1 VNQPLGPIALLVL
14 VIPAIALR
22 IAIRVLYGRR
32 PLASTDPMHTLLTM
46 ASTMMFVLAAIGAT
60 AGVWIVIIPLPI
72 IVAVVV
78 VMVVDRSRLAEHRA
92 LLASLAAAAQHG
104 VPLSEAARAYA
115 DETLGDTGLRAMA
128 LAEAIER
135 GQPLSTAVR
144 TARLRMGTS
153 TKLAVR
159 FGEQLGQLG
168 PAMKQQIDDS
178 NQIDAVLRDTI
189 GRFFYLW
196 NVVLVLC
203 LVIGFVM
210 IRIVPVFQRIFEEF
224 GLKLPAL
231 TQLVIKW
238 SADPQALLV
247 VGLVLMSPVIIFS
260 AVIGVI
266 AILEIL
272 HRTLLADRERYG
284 EFSHL
289 FYVRRVLRIT
299 LGVLVLALIPAFSP
313 LFLLLAIFLPFLF
326 YMGYFPRNLPLVWRF
341 FRRYD
346 GALMMRSLALA
357 VRRGLSLPQALYM
370 VADCYPLSIVAG
382 KVRGAAERIVAGMD
396 WRESLRWSGLVSH
409 ADTAVLSA
417 AERVGNLGWALEEM
431 ADSAIRRQIYRV
443 QAGLQVLFPVVLV
456 SLGMVVAFFVVGL
469 FIPIISLIQ
478 GLS

>member
-1 VNQPLGPIALLVL
+1 
-14 VIPAIALR
+14 
-22 IAIRVLYGRR
+22 
-32 PLASTDPMHTLLTM
+32 MHTLLTM

-224 GLKLPAL
+224 GLKLPA
-231 TQLVIKW
+231 
-238 SADPQALLV
+238 
-247 VGLVLMSPVIIFS
+247 
-260 AVIGVI
+260 
-266 AILEIL
+266 
-272 HRTLLADRERYG
+272 
-284 EFSHL
+284 
-289 FYVRRVLRIT
+289 
-299 LGVLVLALIPAFSP
+299 
-313 LFLLLAIFLPFLF
+313 
-326 YMGYFPRNLPLVWRF
+326 
-341 FRRYD
+341 
-346 GALMMRSLALA
+346 
-357 VRRGLSLPQALYM
+357 
-370 VADCYPLSIVAG
+370 
-382 KVRGAAERIVAGMD
+382 
-396 WRESLRWSGLVSH
+396 
-409 ADTAVLSA
+409 
-417 AERVGNLGWALEEM
+417 
-431 ADSAIRRQIYRV
+431 
-443 QAGLQVLFPVVLV
+443 
-456 SLGMVVAFFVVGL
+456 
-469 FIPIISLIQ
+469 
-478 GLS
+478 

>member
-1 VNQPLGPIALLVL
+1 MGPISLLVL

-60 AGVWIVIIPLPI
+60 AGVWILIIPLPI

-78 VMVVDRSRLAEHRA
+78 VMVVDRNRQSEHRA
-92 LLASLAAAAQHG
+92 LLGSLAAAAQHG

-135 GQPLSTAVR
+135 GQSLSTAVR
-144 TARLRMGTS
+144 TARLRMSTS

-159 FGEQLGQLG
+159 FGERLGLLG

-178 NQIDAVLRDTI
+178 HQIDSVLRDTI
-189 GRFFYLW
+189 GRFLYLW
-196 NVVLVLC
+196 CVVMMMC
-203 LVIGFVM
+203 LVVAFVM
-210 IRIVPVFQRIFEEF
+210 WKIVPVFERIFEEF

-238 SADPQALLV
+238 SGDPKALLV
-247 VGLVLMSPVIIFS
+247 FAAVLMSPVILFS
-260 AVIGVI
+260 VLVAVMT
-266 AILEIL
+266 ILEIFG
-272 HRTLLADRERYG
+272 RMWAAKEDRRG
-284 EFSHL
+284 DR
-289 FYVRRVLRIT
+289 FYDFLDRVVLRVRLTVSI
-299 LGVLVLALIPAFSP
+299 LALVSICTPFSVV
-313 LFLLLAIFLPFLF
+313 FAILLPFLF
-326 YMGYFPRNLPLVWRF
+326 YVGYFPRNLPVVWRF

-346 GALMMRSLALA
+346 GALTMRALSLA
-357 VRRGLSLPQALYM
+357 VRQGLSLPHALHL

-382 KVRGAAERIVAGMD
+382 RIRAAADRIIAGMD
-396 WRESLRWSGLVSH
+396 WRESLRWTGLISR
-409 ADTAVLSA
+409 ADAAVLAA

-443 QAGLQVLFPVVLV
+443 QAGLQVLFPMVLV
-456 SLGMVVAFFVVGL
+456 SLGLVVCFFVVGL
-469 FIPIISLIQ
+469 FMPIISLIQ